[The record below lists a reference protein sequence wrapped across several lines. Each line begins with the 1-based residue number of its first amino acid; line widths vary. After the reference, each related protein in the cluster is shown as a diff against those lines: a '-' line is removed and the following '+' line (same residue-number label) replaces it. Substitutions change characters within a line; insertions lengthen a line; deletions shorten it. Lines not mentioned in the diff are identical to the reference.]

1 MCVNLQFYVRK
12 RQAHGS
18 RTSSAFP
25 KRGRLRGF
33 SHFRSAGLETHLLWV
48 SLFIVVLPESC
59 GIYLN
64 VFVIGHVTGLYQ
76 HWDKPSKYRL
86 YSCNDGIMPGY

>member
-1 MCVNLQFYVRK
+1 MCVNLQFHVRK
-12 RQAHGS
+12 RRAHGL

-33 SHFRSAGLETHLLWV
+33 GHFRSAGLEMHLLRV
-48 SLFIVVLPESC
+48 SLLIVGSPESC

-64 VFVIGHVTGLYQ
+64 VFVIGHVAGLYQ
-76 HWDKPSKYRL
+76 HWDKFS
-86 YSCNDGIMPGY
+86 

>member
-1 MCVNLQFYVRK
+1 M
-12 RQAHGS
+12 
-18 RTSSAFP
+18 
-25 KRGRLRGF
+25 
-33 SHFRSAGLETHLLWV
+33 HLLWV
-48 SLFIVVLPESC
+48 SLFIVVSPESC

-64 VFVIGHVTGLYQ
+64 VPVSVIGHVTGLYQ

>member
-1 MCVNLQFYVRK
+1 MY
-12 RQAHGS
+12 
-18 RTSSAFP
+18 
-25 KRGRLRGF
+25 
-33 SHFRSAGLETHLLWV
+33 LLWV
-48 SLFIVVLPESC
+48 SLVIVVSPESC

-64 VFVIGHVTGLYQ
+64 VFVIGHVAGLYQ